1 MRDASCVQRGEAV
14 SKHAPAANPFGVCRY
29 CPLPVL
35 HGSTSGQIPSP
46 RLLPPSARQR
56 ASVRS
61 SQRSSASLPC
71 GTQHITSGSETSAQV
86 STAQTPTPL
95 STPPSAAHCEAV
107 RSSHSL
113 SPWSGSVRQHITSGF
128 GAGTSAQVSTS
139 QMLPADLT
147 TPPPATQSAALRSSH
162 SISSPAAFGRQ
173 QTPCPVDGGTSP
185 QGFGEQ
191 VPGPLLNPPS

>member
-56 ASVRS
+56 AS
-61 SQRSSASLPC
+61 
-71 GTQHITSGSETSAQV
+71 
-86 STAQTPTPL
+86 
-95 STPPSAAHCEAV
+95 
-107 RSSHSL
+107 
-113 SPWSGSVRQHITSGF
+113 
-128 GAGTSAQVSTS
+128 
-139 QMLPADLT
+139 
-147 TPPPATQSAALRSSH
+147 LRSSH